1 MQPASRQGWLCTCL
15 ALHRHKQLFGGRR
28 TAGQGYNIQNP
39 WAKNSMQ
46 LLQRQGLRSSLL
58 SVVSAKPVL
67 YPESSGCPVL
77 KQKVPRQ
84 GNNEI

>member
-46 LLQRQGLRSSLL
+46 LLQRQALRSSLL

-67 YPESSGCPVL
+67 YPVSSGCPVL